1 MSEMAACDFATEFL
15 NCRIGPKLWA
25 TASSN
30 SLERTRIL
38 GEPII
43 SVSGLRGIVG
53 DTLTA
58 DVASRYVQAFAAIA
72 APGEILVGR
81 DGRPSG
87 QMLSQAI
94 HGALQAVGRRTIDAG
109 ITATPTVGVL
119 LRHHNAAGGI
129 QITASHNPLPY
140 NGLKLFSA
148 QGRVIPAG
156 PGKEVLDRYRSGASG
171 LRPPASLGRDLVCR
185 NLEDTVTAH
194 LSAVLATI
202 EPERIR
208 QRRFRVVL
216 DSNHGAGSV
225 LGRRLLEEL
234 GCQVT
239 VLGGEPNGQFA
250 HTPEPTAE
258 NLAGVLRSVTECGA
272 DVGFCQDPDADRL
285 AVIDHA
291 GRYLGEEYTL
301 AMCVDHVLRQRKG
314 PIAANCASSRM
325 SEDLA
330 QRYGVPYV
338 RSAVGEANVVDAM
351 LAHDAVF
358 GGEGNGG
365 PIDPRVGYVR
375 DSFVGMALLLDA
387 MAVREMQIGQ
397 LADELP
403 RYEIVK
409 TKISLPPE
417 KLPAAI
423 DALKRR
429 FSDAV
434 TDRLDG
440 LRLDWPG
447 RWLLV
452 RGSNT
457 EPIVRAIA
465 EAPTAAEASSLCESA
480 AKVLA
485 TV

>member
-1 MSEMAACDFATEFL
+1 MVC
-15 NCRIGPKLWA
+15 
-25 TASSN
+25 SN
-30 SLERTRIL
+30 FLERTRTL
-38 GEPII
+38 SELII

-53 DTLTA
+53 ETLTA
-58 DVASRYVQAFAAIA
+58 DVAGRYVQAFAAIA
-72 APGEILVGR
+72 PPGMIVVGR

-87 QMLSQAI
+87 PMLSQAVC
-94 HGALQAVGRRTIDAG
+94 GALHSLGRTTLDAG
-109 ITATPTVGVL
+109 IVATPTVGVL
-119 LRHHNAAGGI
+119 LRHHKAAGGI

-148 QGRVIPAG
+148 EGRVIPAG
-156 PGKEVLDRYRSGASG
+156 PGQEVLARYRGGAAVA
-171 LRPPASLGRDLVCR
+171 RPNGPMGVERQCD
-185 NLEDTVTAH
+185 DTTSVH

-202 EPERIR
+202 DAQRVR
-208 QRRFRVVL
+208 QRRFSVVL

-234 GCQVT
+234 GCRVT
-239 VLGGEPNGQFA
+239 VLGDAPDGQFG

-258 NLAGVLRSVTECGA
+258 NLAGVLRSVTDLRA

-291 GRYLGEEYTL
+291 GHYLGEEYTL

-314 PIAANCASSRM
+314 PIVANCASSRM
-325 SEDLA
+325 TQDLA
-330 QRYGVPYV
+330 ERYGVPYA
-338 RSAVGEANVVDAM
+338 RSAVGEANVVDSM
-351 LAHDAVF
+351 LAHGAVF

-375 DSFVGMALLLDA
+375 DSFVGIALLLDA
-387 MAVREMQIGQ
+387 MAAREMKIGQ
-397 LADELP
+397 LADDLP

-409 TKISLPPE
+409 TKISFPPQ
-417 KLPAAI
+417 KLPAAF
-423 DALKRR
+423 DALEKR
-429 FSDAV
+429 FSEA
-434 TDRLDG
+434 TSDRLDG

-465 EAPTAAEASSLCESA
+465 EAPTAAEASSLCASA
-480 AKVLA
+480 ARVLSG
-485 TV
+485 V